1 MRLNRLLLSIFFS
14 VCFTTSLA
22 QTPQEWQRHRA
33 EFMRHLSAKSIAVF
47 KASKEATRNGDV
59 EHEYRQDSDF
69 YYLTGLTEKE
79 SMLIL
84 IPRGLSLPGLAQPA
98 KEILFVMPRN
108 PLSEIW
114 DGIRLGVE
122 GAQTQLGFNA
132 VLTND
137 QFDKVF
143 KEALAGS
150 DTLYM
155 KTGERQHPRAASSS
169 ADSTQNALEALL
181 GVTVA
186 DPGKILRR
194 AREIK
199 SPAEIALL
207 RRAIGITCQAHRE
220 VMASAQTGMREYELQ
235 AMLEYTFTKNGSAR
249 LGFPSIVGS
258 GPNSCILHYR
268 AGARQ
273 MQSGDLVVID
283 IGAEYEMY
291 TADVTRTIPI
301 NGKFTKEQAE
311 IYNIVLAAQEAA
323 MVMVKPGV
331 TWRELT
337 AAASHAIIEG
347 LIKLD
352 ILKGTVEENLQ
363 SRSYRDFFLHGLGH
377 YLGLDVHDVGTY
389 GPFPVGAVFTIEP
402 GIYISEATAKKYN
415 LPAAYNN
422 IGVRIED
429 DILVTEA
436 GYENLSAS
444 APRAVAEIEALMAQ
458 KGLFE
463 KMAE

>member
-1 MRLNRLLLSIFFS
+1 MRLNRFLPFLFFS
-14 VCFTTSLA
+14 LCFTSVLA

-33 EFMRHLSAKSIAVF
+33 EFMRPLSAKSIAVF

-59 EHEYRQDSDF
+59 EHAYRQDSDF
-69 YYLTGLTEKE
+69 YYLTGLAEKE
-79 SMLIL
+79 SMLLI

-98 KEILFVMPRN
+98 KEFLFVMPRN

-122 GAQTQLGFNA
+122 GAQAQLGFSA

-137 QFDKVF
+137 QFDKIF
-143 KEALAGS
+143 KAALAGS

-155 KTGERQHPRAASSS
+155 KTGERSHPHAASPS
-169 ADSTQNALEALL
+169 ADSTQHALEALL

-207 RRAIGITCQAHRE
+207 RRAIDITCQAQRE
-220 VMASAQTGMREYELQ
+220 VMASAQPGMREYELQ
-235 AMLEYTFTKNGSAR
+235 AMLEYIFTKNGSAR

-268 AGARQ
+268 AGSRQ
-273 MQSGDLVVID
+273 MQNGDLIVID

-291 TADVTRTIPI
+291 TADVTRTIPV

-323 MVMVKPGV
+323 MVNVKPGV
-331 TWRELT
+331 TWRELS
-337 AAASHAIIEG
+337 AAASRVIVEG

-352 ILKGTVEENLQ
+352 ILKGTIEENLQ
-363 SRSYRDFFLHGLGH
+363 SGSYRDFFLHGLGH

-389 GPFPVGAVFTIEP
+389 GPFQAGVVFTIEP

-415 LPAAYNN
+415 LPASYHN

-429 DILVTEA
+429 DILVTET

-444 APRAVAEIEALMAQ
+444 APRTIAEIEALMAQ
-458 KGLFE
+458 KGMFE

>member
-14 VCFTTSLA
+14 LCFTSSFA
-22 QTPQEWQRHRA
+22 QAPQEWQRHRA
-33 EFMRHLSAKSIAVF
+33 EFMRHLGAKSIAVF
-47 KASKEATRNGDV
+47 KASKEVTRNGDV

-69 YYLTGLTEKE
+69 YYLIGLTEKE

-84 IPRGLSLPGLAQPA
+84 IPRGLKLPGLAQPA

-155 KTGERQHPRAASSS
+155 KTGERQHPHAASP

-337 AAASHAIIEG
+337 AAASRAIIEG

-458 KGLFE
+458 KGMFE

>member
-1 MRLNRLLLSIFFS
+1 MRLNRLLPSIFFS
-14 VCFTTSLA
+14 LCFTSVFP
-22 QTPQEWQRHRA
+22 QSPQEWQRHRA
-33 EFMRHLSAKSIAVF
+33 EFMRHLSTKSIAIF
-47 KASKEATRNGDV
+47 KASKEVTRNGDV

-84 IPRGLSLPGLAQPA
+84 IPRGLSLLGLAQPA

-122 GAQTQLGFNA
+122 GAQAQLGFSA

-137 QFDKVF
+137 QFDKIF
-143 KEALAGS
+143 KAAQAGS

-155 KTGERQHPRAASSS
+155 KTGERPHPQAASP
-169 ADSTQNALEALL
+169 ADSTRNALEALL
-181 GVTVA
+181 GITVA

-207 RRAIGITCQAHRE
+207 RRAIDITCQAHRE
-220 VMASAQTGMREYELQ
+220 VMASAQSGMREYELQ

-311 IYNIVLAAQEAA
+311 IYNIVLAAQQAA

-331 TWRELT
+331 TWRGLT
-337 AAASHAIIEG
+337 AAASRAIIEG

-402 GIYISEATAKKYN
+402 GIYISEATARKYN

-429 DILVTEA
+429 DILVTES

-444 APRAVAEIEALMAQ
+444 APRTVAEIEALMAQ
-458 KGLFE
+458 KGMFE

>member
-1 MRLNRLLLSIFFS
+1 MLLHRLLTTFVFF
-14 VCFTTSLA
+14 CFTSSFA
-22 QTPQEWQRHRA
+22 QSPQEWQRHRS

-47 KASKEATRNGDV
+47 KASKETTRNGDV

-79 SMLIL
+79 AMVIL
-84 IPRGLSLPGLAQPA
+84 IPRGLSLPGLARPA
-98 KEILFVMPRN
+98 KEILFVMQRN
-108 PLSEIW
+108 ALSEMW

-122 GAQTQLGFNA
+122 GAQAQLGFSA

-137 QFDKVF
+137 QFDKIF
-143 KEALAGS
+143 KAALAGS

-155 KTGERQHPRAASSS
+155 KIGEQQRPHAASSP

-181 GVTVA
+181 GVTVD

-199 SPAEIALL
+199 SAEEIALL
-207 RRAIGITCQAHRE
+207 RRAIDITCQAHRE

-235 AMLEYTFTKNGSAR
+235 AMLEYIFTKNGSAR

-301 NGKFTKEQAE
+301 NGKFTKEQAA

-323 MVMVKPGV
+323 MAMVKPGV

-337 AAASHAIIEG
+337 AAASRAIVEG
-347 LIKLD
+347 LIKLG

-389 GPFPVGAVFTIEP
+389 GPLQAGVVFTIEP

-415 LPAAYNN
+415 LPAGYHN

-429 DILVTEA
+429 DILVTET
-436 GYENLSAS
+436 GYENLSAG
-444 APRAVAEIEALMAQ
+444 APRSIAEIEALMAQ
-458 KGLFE
+458 KGMFE
-463 KMAE
+463 KLAE